1 MALVDPKALQRA
13 IWDQDAIAKIDY
25 TGTAAT
31 NGSDL
36 PAGTYYIVA
45 TTNCCFKQ
53 IANGGGAA
61 TTSSNLL
68 MAGSPYLITVSGA
81 TNARVSVIRLTTSGS
96 LYVMQ
101 PSGES

>member
-1 MALVDPKALQRA
+1 MALVDPKALSRA
-13 IWDQDAIAKIDY
+13 VWDQDAIAKIDY
-25 TGTAAT
+25 TGTAGV

-36 PAGTYYIVA
+36 PAGQYYIVS

-68 MAGSPYLITVSGA
+68 MAGMPALITVTGA
-81 TNARVSVIRLTTSGS
+81 SVARVSVIRLATSGS